1 MKRLGVTRREELQ
14 RFLRAM
20 SARKIV
26 AVATIVVVLIVL
38 AAIFAPVL
46 APFDPNEA
54 DFYHLSQAPG
64 DGHLLG
70 TDAQGRDVLSRLLY
84 GARVSLIVGV
94 LAVCVA
100 CVLGSILGLCAAY
113 FGGIVDALIMRAN
126 EAMRCVPSVVL
137 AMALVTIFGKGV
149 RNIAIILGISTL
161 PGYVLM
167 MRAQALS
174 VSGTDY
180 VMAAKIQGNGSVQL
194 MLRHVLPN
202 CLSPLIVMMTQS
214 IGSTIL
220 AEAGLSFLGVGI
232 SIPTASWGTMVSEG
246 KDVLLQNPVLGL
258 LPGIC
263 VALLVISLNTM
274 GDGIR
279 DALDPRLRGE
289 I

>member
-1 MKRLGVTRREELQ
+1 MKRLGVTRREELP
-14 RFLRAM
+14 A
-20 SARKIV
+20 
-26 AVATIVVVLIVL
+26 VL
-38 AAIFAPVL
+38 AGDVCPENCCRGHNRCGSHCFGGLFAPVL

-161 PGYVLM
+161 PGYILM
-167 MRAQALS
+167 MRLRRS
-174 VSGTDY
+174 VFRAPT
-180 VMAAKIQGNGSVQL
+180 MLWQAKIQGNGSVQL

-263 VALLVISLNTM
+263 VALLVTS
-274 GDGIR
+274 
-279 DALDPRLRGE
+279 
-289 I
+289 